1 MPQDAKTEAQA
12 LQKQYY
18 GQPENLAVYLARISV
33 NKTAVV
39 YEVFM
44 LLDDFST
51 LDVGCRFIKKCN
63 YFQLVKTRK
72 GLFLCQKL
80 YQWLTQL
87 SAPLFPPPA
96 CAGNAATLLLL
107 KSAIDAAKPE
117 PEQDKPEDNPYYTID
132 EGIVLSAEAIGILDK
147 IGAEYFKKI
156 GKKFNVNSGTRDAYR
171 QAAAMY
177 VKYGKD
183 KTFSEYGNRAAI
195 NEILAAIKTAQA
207 AGKTGSAVVQAM
219 ADVIQSQ
226 IGRNIFISNHLK
238 AGCID
243 IAVNASP
250 GVTAMSSAER
260 KTMIET
266 AIKVTGGQ
274 AFYETN
280 PPHIHIQFK

>member
-1 MPQDAKTEAQA
+1 MPQDAKTEAKT

-18 GQPENLAVYLARISV
+18 GKPEELADYLTLICL

-39 YEVFM
+39 YELFM
-44 LLDDFST
+44 LLDDNST

-80 YQWLTQL
+80 YQWLTELKTPISQ
-87 SAPLFPPPA
+87 PLA
-96 CAGNAATLLLL
+96 CAGNAATLIFL
-107 KSAIDAAKPE
+107 KTAIDNAKPE
-117 PEQDKPEDNPYYTID
+117 PDKDEPTDSPYYTID
-132 EGIVLSAEAIGILDK
+132 EGIVLSEEAIGVLDK
-147 IGAEYFKKI
+147 IGVEYNKKI

-195 NEILAAIKTAQA
+195 NEILAAIKNAQA
-207 AGKTGSAVVQAM
+207 AGKTGNAVVQAM
-219 ADVIQSQ
+219 ADAIQNQ

-250 GVTAMSSAER
+250 GVQAMSAAER
-260 KTMIET
+260 KAMIET